1 MLLSLRAVALSL
13 VGSIA
18 LVAPSFASE
27 GWIADFDE
35 AVKLAKAEKKDLF
48 VDFTGSDWCGWCKKL
63 DAEVFSKE
71 EFLAA
76 AKKSFVLVAL
86 DYPRAE
92 AVKAKVPN
100 PQRNKELSEKYEIQ
114 GFPTLLLMTPEGE
127 VFGQM
132 GYMPGGPAAFVPEME
147 KIVASGKKDLADAKA
162 KVAEYEQATGD
173 ARMAAWDKLAEALE
187 SLSSES
193 VAAKLYVATVRSA
206 LEFDKDNKTGRKLR
220 AIKALLKS
228 GNGDEATFAAGR
240 ELDAKNENGLLEMC
254 VEAQFRTVRDDDTAR
269 AALTALE
276 TLNATGKI
284 TDKER
289 VFQMN
294 YMAAMWC
301 SQPLNDLPRAKLF
314 AAKAKE
320 IGNDDAEAIGA
331 LDQILAQ

>member
-1 MLLSLRAVALSL
+1 MLFPFRAAALSL
-13 VGSIA
+13 VGSLS
-18 LVAPSFASE
+18 LVAPSLASE
-27 GWIADFDE
+27 GWVADFDE

-63 DAEVFSKE
+63 DAEVFAKE
-71 EFLAA
+71 EFLTG

-100 PQRNKELSEKYEIQ
+100 PERNKQLSEKYEIQ
-114 GFPTLLLMTPEGE
+114 GFPTLLLMTAEGE

-147 KIVASGKKDLADAKA
+147 KIVATGKKDLADAKA
-162 KVAEYEQATGD
+162 KVAEYEAATGD

-206 LEFDKDNKTGRKLR
+206 LEFDKDNKGGRKLR
-220 AIKALLKS
+220 AVKALLKS
-228 GNGDEATFAAGR
+228 GNGDEAIFAAGR
-240 ELDAKNENGLLEMC
+240 ELDAKNENGLLELC
-254 VEAQFRTVRDDDTAR
+254 VQAQFRGVRDDNTAR
-269 AALTALE
+269 AALAALE
-276 TLNATGKI
+276 GLNATGKMV
-284 TDKER
+284 DKALHFE
-289 VFQMN
+289 MN

-301 SQPLNDLPRAKLF
+301 SQPLSDIPRAKIF

-320 IGNDDAEAIGA
+320 IGNEDAEAIGA